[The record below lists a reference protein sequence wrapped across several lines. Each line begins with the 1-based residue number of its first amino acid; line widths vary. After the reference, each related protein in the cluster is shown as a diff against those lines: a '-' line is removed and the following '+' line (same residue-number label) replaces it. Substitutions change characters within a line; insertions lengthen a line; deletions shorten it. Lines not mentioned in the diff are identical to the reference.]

1 MITISLDGAIARL
14 KGQPRG
20 KPLRFRVPDEVR
32 VQIEQAATAKTGG
45 NVSLLILAS
54 AEAAAREIN
63 RQAGAEEQQKK
74 RTAA

>member
-1 MITISLDGAIARL
+1 MFISLECAIARL

-20 KPLRFRVPDEVR
+20 KPLRFRVPDETR
-32 VQIEQAATAKTGG
+32 AQIEQAAMSATGG

-63 RQAGAEEQQKK
+63 RQAAEAQTKK